1 MKIHQMWMP
10 DRDQMQAD
18 QKYAQYVPLAG
29 TITWYEKLPKTFQGY
44 FDSCGNGDENKGS
57 PPEMPVPA
65 QVKGSDLAN
74 FTNYGSTATSL
85 RQAADLIDDS
95 AKAISPQA
103 KKTEA
108 ISVAAQKAVNGGI
121 DIITNNAPTLPK
133 PGMKEDQHIYEFCN
147 QAIQAVANAFD
158 QAANANKDVKD
169 GVDRETAKMKEL
181 EEQIKKLQQENADL
195 KKKLLDPATVPQVP
209 TTPTT
214 PGIDPNQVTPI
225 DDNSKVPGLD
235 DLNPTTPGVDTGTT
249 PTGNSLDDKVQRALD
264 DLSGATNPSNT
275 TPTSIPNTAAAS
287 PASSGMDMMSSLL
300 PMMMSQMM
308 NRGQADTDLNSRRD
322 EYDPY
327 YDREVGAVPA
337 AVAPAQSVQPAS
349 TAPAHPTNTAPPTNA
364 QSSQPPTGMPG
375 RTPNADGSVVYTF
388 PDGRTQKVS
397 ATVAQALDAAFGN
410 ASGTDAQAAY
420 TKTPAKWSDKKQ
432 IGTPVDPYQLMTG
445 DVAVWDG
452 RTAILVVFPSEEG
465 GTLEAVVNGQ
475 LKQFTAEMSD
485 NAGEFGQFVGF
496 SHPNGI
502 EATAPADTDKT
513 SGMPV
518 TGDPSASAAMPAV
531 AAPA

>member
-1 MKIHQMWMP
+1 LKIHQMWMP
-10 DRDQMQAD
+10 DRSQMQD
-18 QKYAQYVPLAG
+18 SKYAQYVPLET
-29 TITWYEKLPKTFQGY
+29 TIAWYMKLPGQFQGY
-44 FDSCGNGDENKGS
+44 FDSCGNGDENKGT
-57 PPEMPVPA
+57 PPDLPPPP
-65 QVKGSDLAN
+65 QVKDHAELAGIP
-74 FTNYGSTATSL
+74 NYGKTAASL
-85 RQAADLIDDS
+85 SQTAALIDDS
-95 AKAISPQA
+95 AKAIAPQA

-108 ISVAAQKAVNGGI
+108 ISIAAQKAVNAGI
-121 DIITNNAPTLPK
+121 DMITNAAPTLPK

-147 QAIQAVANAFD
+147 EAIQSVANAFD
-158 QAANANKDVKD
+158 EAGNANKDVKNN
-169 GVDRETAKMKEL
+169 VDQESAKLKEL
-181 EEQIKKLQQENADL
+181 EDQIKKLQQENADL
-195 KKKLLDPATVPQVP
+195 KQKLLDPPTVPQVP

-214 PGIDPNQVTPI
+214 PFDPNAVTPI

-235 DLNPTTPGVDTGTT
+235 NLDPNTPGLDVGKT
-249 PTGNSLDDKVQRALD
+249 PTGQSLDDKVQKALD
-264 DLSGATNPSNT
+264 GINSSTNPSST
-275 TPTSIPNTAAAS
+275 TPASVPNAAAMS
-287 PASSGMDMMSSLL
+287 PAGSGMDMMSSLL

-308 NRGQADTDLNSRRD
+308 NRGQSDTDLNSRRN

-327 YDREVGAVPA
+327 YDQVGPGPA
-337 AVAPAQSVQPAS
+337 AVTPAQPAVQPATS
-349 TAPAHPTNTAPPTNA
+349 APSAPTKTAPPTNA

-375 RTPNADGSVVYTF
+375 RTPNADGTVVYTF

-420 TKTPAKWSDKKQ
+420 AKTPAKWSDKKQ

-445 DVAVWDG
+445 DIAVWDG

-465 GTLEAVVNGQ
+465 GTLEAIVNGQ
-475 LKQFTAEMSD
+475 IKQFTAEMSD
-485 NAGEFGQFVGF
+485 SAGEFGQFVGF
-496 SHPNGI
+496 SHPHGI
-502 EATAPADTDKT
+502 EATAPGDTDKT